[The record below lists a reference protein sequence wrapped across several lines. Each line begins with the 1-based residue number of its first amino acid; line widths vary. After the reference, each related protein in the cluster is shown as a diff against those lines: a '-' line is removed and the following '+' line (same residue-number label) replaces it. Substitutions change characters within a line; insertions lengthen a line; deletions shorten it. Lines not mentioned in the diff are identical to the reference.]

1 MKKQLTHTAIGL
13 LLGTLAT
20 TSALAADAEPS
31 PTAKAAE
38 VPVTSLPAQERPRPV
53 MWDRLEKGAL
63 DRHTRARRQ
72 PPVELPADIVE
83 PAKER
88 SADRK

>member
-1 MKKQLTHTAIGL
+1 
-13 LLGTLAT
+13 
-20 TSALAADAEPS
+20 
-31 PTAKAAE
+31 
-38 VPVTSLPAQERPRPV
+38 